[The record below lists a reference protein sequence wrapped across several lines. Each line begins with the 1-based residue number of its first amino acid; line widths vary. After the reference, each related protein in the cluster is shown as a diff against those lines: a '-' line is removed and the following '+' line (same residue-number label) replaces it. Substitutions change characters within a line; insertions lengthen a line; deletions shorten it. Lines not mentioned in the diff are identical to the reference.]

1 MMNNKQVS
9 IKIPRNCVNEL
20 RLRANTR
27 NPQIWMKNM
36 FLIQHFHF
44 PFIIFIFLLFLFSYT
59 TPIFYISDRSLF
71 PPFFPL
77 LSCFFVPSSLKKVRR
92 QRRLSYY
99 TRTSAVWWFLGGT
112 PLCHYQRPSCLQF
125 FLPPFHFFIFSIV
138 LQQRSRSRMVP
149 DHRGTSEMVSSIMG
163 NSLE

>member
-1 MMNNKQVS
+1 MCIYS
-9 IKIPRNCVNEL
+9 PFL
-20 RLRANTR
+20 R
-27 NPQIWMKNM
+27 
-36 FLIQHFHF
+36 
-44 PFIIFIFLLFLFSYT
+44 PFFISLFLFFLLSFIPSPHLFSPYHLT

-71 PPFFPL
+71 PPFFPF

-99 TRTSAVWWFLGGT
+99 TPTSAVWWFLGGT

-125 FLPPFHFFIFSIV
+125 FLPPFHFFIFLIV
-138 LQQRSRSRMVP
+138 QKQQSRSRMVP